1 MHILLTTGPFI
12 EWGEYKNL
20 IAEIGVGGVKKYL
33 FRAVLG
39 SDRPNSLWKVGI
51 GATWRTSPV
60 SPGATA
66 PGLTGRVRL

>member
-12 EWGEYKNL
+12 ERGEYKIS

-39 SDRPNSLWKVGI
+39 SDRPNPELIRYKPNRMLGK
-51 GATWRTSPV
+51 TWVPPKRF
-60 SPGATA
+60 
-66 PGLTGRVRL
+66 GR